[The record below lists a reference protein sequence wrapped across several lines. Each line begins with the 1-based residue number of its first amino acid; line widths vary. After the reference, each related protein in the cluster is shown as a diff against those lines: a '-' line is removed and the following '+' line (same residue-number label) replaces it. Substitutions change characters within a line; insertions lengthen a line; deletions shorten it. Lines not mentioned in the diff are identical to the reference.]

1 MHSTKIIS
9 LDMDGTLVTSDFV
22 NSVWLEGIPALYAR
36 QYGLDIDT
44 ATKLVFQA
52 YESIGQE
59 DKDWYKISYWF
70 ARFGLKPTWQ
80 DLMESRRGKITF
92 FPEVQGVLR
101 RLKDKYTLI
110 VVSNAAQEFIDM
122 ELEPVKDCFHRIYS
136 CVSHFHR
143 VKKDTS
149 VFSDICRQLGVQ
161 PQEMCHIGDH
171 YDFDY
176 AVPASL
182 GIRAYLVDRSGERN
196 DGFTVRDLEEFE
208 ARLAAPRPTTD
219 H

>member
-1 MHSTKIIS
+1 MKVIS

-22 NSVWLEGIPALYAR
+22 NAVWLEGIPSLYAE
-36 QYGLDIDT
+36 QYGLDLDT
-44 ATKLVFQA
+44 ATRLVFQA
-52 YESIGQE
+52 YESVGQE
-59 DKDWYKISYWF
+59 HKDWYKISYWF
-70 ARFGLKPTWQ
+70 GRLGLKATWQ
-80 DLMESRRGKITF
+80 ELMESRRSKISF
-92 FPEVQGVLR
+92 YPEVQGVLR
-101 RLKDKYTLI
+101 RLKNKYALI

-122 ELEPVKDCFHRIYS
+122 ELEPVRDCFHHIYS
-136 CVSHFHR
+136 CVSHFNR

-149 VFSDICRQLGVQ
+149 VFSDICQQLGIQ

-182 GIRAYLVDRSGERN
+182 GIRAYLVDRSGKRN

-208 ARLAAPRPTTD
+208 TRLDSA
-219 H
+219 